1 MLAVDVIFLGCPRCG
16 GAVFQAEEVI
26 EKGISFHK
34 RCFTCKTCQKPLN
47 DKLQVFVGFDQEIYC
62 KICYPAI
69 THTPL
74 PMDPNIRNKVKAMEN
89 DPEACPRCLGKV
101 YAAERILSKDK
112 CFHKECFTCQSCNGI
127 LAVNTAHEFQGE
139 VFCKKCYTDRTSDGR
154 NQFMDRN
161 SIQKVNSVANYIFVR
176 KMVAV
181 QNQITLTFCYLEQKC
196 DDQKLFRYNDNFI
209 KKVI

>member
-1 MLAVDVIFLGCPRCG
+1 
-16 GAVFQAEEVI
+16 
-26 EKGISFHK
+26 
-34 RCFTCKTCQKPLN
+34 
-47 DKLQVFVGFDQEIYC
+47 
-62 KICYPAI
+62 
-69 THTPL
+69 
-74 PMDPNIRNKVKAMEN
+74 MDPNIKNRVKAMDN

-196 DDQKLFRYNDNFI
+196 DDQNLLRYNELIFNQKSNTSF
-209 KKVI
+209 KLQNPT